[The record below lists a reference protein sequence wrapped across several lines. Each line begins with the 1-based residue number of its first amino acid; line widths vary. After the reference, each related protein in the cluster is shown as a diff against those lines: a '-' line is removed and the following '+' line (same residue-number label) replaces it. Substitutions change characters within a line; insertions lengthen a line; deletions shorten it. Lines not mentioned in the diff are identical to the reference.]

1 MSKIASSIFIVGGE
15 KIVMMILQFLGN
27 IILARILSPDDY
39 GTISMVAV
47 FIALSTIFVDSGL
60 GGSLVYYKD
69 TNKKDYNTVFWF
81 NLIVSVLIY
90 FILFVSS
97 DFVGAFYNN
106 NQISNIVKVLGLVIV
121 FNSFSVVQYSILY
134 KELKFKAIA
143 ITSIISY
150 CICFLV
156 SLTLAINGFGVWAL
170 VAQQVFHSIINT
182 IILVFYT
189 KFIPGF
195 NISFILLKKHWTFG
209 KGCLGSSI
217 VKTIYENI
225 YLQITGK
232 YCSIF
237 NAGLFN
243 QANKMKN
250 IPVDLF
256 CQTFEKALF
265 PLLAKCDKK
274 EFNSKLKKISS
285 FFSFFVI
292 PIFIS
297 ISISS
302 EVIVNILLGEKWLSS
317 SWILSLLSIGG
328 IFMVFE
334 AVNRSALKACGKTQV
349 LFKIELLKRS
359 ISVLI
364 IFLSLFYFDLEGIVF
379 AFIFN
384 SIMGWIFNC
393 FFINKFS
400 DYTLFNQIKDLMY
413 YFIPSII
420 ILLIIYTVKD
430 EFSLDLID
438 ICLINCIYL
447 ISYFG
452 FYYLIK
458 NEVMKIILGL
468 IKTNLTSSKN
478 ITNEK

>member
-1 MSKIASSIFIVGGE
+1 M
-15 KIVMMILQFLGN
+15 
-27 IILARILSPDDY
+27 
-39 GTISMVAV
+39 
-47 FIALSTIFVDSGL
+47 
-60 GGSLVYYKD
+60 
-69 TNKKDYNTVFWF
+69 
-81 NLIVSVLIY
+81 
-90 FILFVSS
+90 
-97 DFVGAFYNN
+97 
-106 NQISNIVKVLGLVIV
+106 
-121 FNSFSVVQYSILY
+121 
-134 KELKFKAIA
+134 
-143 ITSIISY
+143 
-150 CICFLV
+150 
-156 SLTLAINGFGVWAL
+156 TLAINGFGVWAL

>member
-1 MSKIASSIFIVGGE
+1 MSKTVKSIFIVGGE

-27 IILARILSPDDY
+27 IILARILSPNDY

-47 FIALSTIFVDSGL
+47 FIALSTIFVESGL

-81 NLIVSVLIY
+81 NLIISIMIY
-90 FILFVSS
+90 FILFFLS
-97 DFVGAFYNN
+97 DFVGTFYNN
-106 NQISNIVKVLGLVIV
+106 YQISKIVKVLGLVIV

-134 KELKFKAIA
+134 KELRFKAIA

-150 CICFLV
+150 CICFV
-156 SLTLAINGFGVWAL
+156 ASLTLAINGFGVWAL
-170 VAQQVFHSIINT
+170 VAQQVFHSIIHT
-182 IILVFYT
+182 IILACYT

-195 NISFILLKKHWTFG
+195 DISFMLLKKHWKYG

-217 VKTIYENI
+217 VKTIYDNI
-225 YLQITGK
+225 YLQVTGK

-256 CQTFEKALF
+256 CQTFERALF

-285 FFSFFVI
+285 CFSFLVV

-302 EVIVNILLGEKWLSS
+302 EVIITILLGDKWISS

-334 AVNRSALKACGKTQV
+334 AVNRSALKACGKTQI
-349 LFKIELLKRS
+349 LFKIEVLKRS
-359 ISVLI
+359 ISILI
-364 IFLSLFYFDLEGIVF
+364 IFFSLLYFDLKGIVF

-384 SIMGWIFNC
+384 SFMGWIFNC
-393 FFINKFS
+393 FFISKFS
-400 DYTLFNQIKDLMY
+400 DYTLFNQIRDLMY

-420 ILLIIYTVKD
+420 ILLIIYIIKNN
-430 EFSLDLID
+430 FSID
-438 ICLINCIYL
+438 IINSCLINGLYL
-447 ISYFG
+447 ILYFG

-458 NEVMKIILGL
+458 K
-468 IKTNLTSSKN
+468 SSKLMN
-478 ITNEK
+478 S